1 DGVGGVAEPVEDG
14 EEFGGGEQVAQHERV
29 GLFGGFVA
37 VDVVAFGFQCPVQ
50 AAYSAVA
57 VPVEFGQVGVAGEL
71 ADDAVVEVDAH
82 AAGDVGPAGGFA
94 GADVGAGGGDLQGAL
109 QQPDGHD
116 VGVGVVVQAGSVGAG
131 VAGLVFVGAH
141 DAADLVAAGGGV
153 EHGQR
158 GEEAGDLDEH
168 LGAPVGH
175 GAGGQVVV
183 PDVVG
188 DGQADVA
195 LQVGGVG
202 QPAAGVGVEVEG
214 LGLLAAVAAAL
225 PGEHGA
231 VVAGGAGGGAGLAEA
246 APAVAQRAAGDVGE
260 AQVEPGQDE
269 QFVPEDVSAVG
280 LAVQAAGGDSGVQV
294 GGVRGEGLQQVEDVQ
309 VDGLG
314 DGGFADVQAG
324 VFPQPVPGGGVAGQQ
339 LVEAGREAGVA
350 QGGGEGVVD
359 GV

>member
-1 DGVGGVAEPVEDG
+1 GDGLPVDPDGAVAGLDLEAGAAHPDGQRQRAEPVGQERVEAQPVAAYLQPQVAPLQQVERTGHGAEVDAFLGRAALDVLDVAFQCFGEQVPGGGAVGAGQHPGVDEGAEGGAVAGALQVVVDGPPDEGGVGGVAEPVEDG

-158 GEEAGDLDEH
+158 GEEAGDLD
-168 LGAPVGH
+168 
-175 GAGGQVVV
+175 
-183 PDVVG
+183 
-188 DGQADVA
+188 
-195 LQVGGVG
+195 
-202 QPAAGVGVEVEG
+202 
-214 LGLLAAVAAAL
+214 
-225 PGEHGA
+225 
-231 VVAGGAGGGAGLAEA
+231 
-246 APAVAQRAAGDVGE
+246 
-260 AQVEPGQDE
+260 
-269 QFVPEDVSAVG
+269 
-280 LAVQAAGGDSGVQV
+280 
-294 GGVRGEGLQQVEDVQ
+294 
-309 VDGLG
+309 
-314 DGGFADVQAG
+314 
-324 VFPQPVPGGGVAGQQ
+324 
-339 LVEAGREAGVA
+339 
-350 QGGGEGVVD
+350 
-359 GV
+359 